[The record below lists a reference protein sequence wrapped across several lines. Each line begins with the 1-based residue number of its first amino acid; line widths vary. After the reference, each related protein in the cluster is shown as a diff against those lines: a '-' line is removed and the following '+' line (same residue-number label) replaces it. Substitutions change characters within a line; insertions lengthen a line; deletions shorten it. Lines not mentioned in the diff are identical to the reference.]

1 MRGSTSNQ
9 KQIRQAHLPEA
20 CQRPGCPSQA
30 ASVVPLLSTKAT
42 ARSAERR
49 RQPSCPPSRD
59 AMTTGDERHRQS
71 CERRRSW
78 DERTQEQW
86 LQGVDFYSPPTIRSR
101 SHGKIGAK
109 HFAPAGF
116 VQSGHVCFHCFSV
129 GMRWVYEP

>member
-59 AMTTGDERHRQS
+59 AMTTGDERHRHRVANGGGVGTNGLRNNGCRELIFILPQ
-71 CERRRSW
+71 RFARA
-78 DERTQEQW
+78 RTAK
-86 LQGVDFYSPPTIRSR
+86 SARNISR
-101 SHGKIGAK
+101 LRDSSNRAAYV
-109 HFAPAGF
+109 FA
-116 VQSGHVCFHCFSV
+116 VS
-129 GMRWVYEP
+129 R